1 MTMNVGPGG
10 WVPDSC
16 TLPTA
21 AQPMRVAEFDQ
32 FFIDAVRHIERS
44 GRTRLDLLIDSGA
57 EPLGRDLAARETSCC
72 SFFTFTFEPSDSGMV
87 MMHIDVPA
95 THVEILDALQI
106 RAESA
111 SR

>member
-10 WVPDSC
+10 WVPESC

-32 FFIDAVRHIERS
+32 FFVVAVRHIERS
-44 GRTRLDLLIDSGA
+44 GRSRLDLLIDSGA
-57 EPLGRDLAARETSCC
+57 EQLGRDLAARETSCC
-72 SFFTFTFEPSDSGMV
+72 SFFTFTFEPSGSGV
-87 MMHIDVPA
+87 MMHIDVPV
-95 THVEILDALQI
+95 THAEVLDALYI